1 MFMAAHHEVNNPPV
15 LAQLH
20 RPQRLLKVVHVDHL
34 DDLLVHLGQEST
46 AEVLAAA
53 AASAATARSCAVH
66 PAVVPAVD
74 VAVVGGEQAVGGVGG
89 AGPAPHLLVYHHHCH
104 ARGIPS
110 CRPAHPICKLY
121 SMQNTAI
128 PKIQNK
134 HSQKSNCAV
143 SVPIST
149 FMCL

>member
-1 MFMAAHHEVNNPPV
+1 MFSSSHHKVNDAPV

-20 RPQRLLKVVHVDHL
+20 RPQRLLKVVHMDHL

-53 AASAATARSCAVH
+53 AATPARSCAVN

-74 VAVVGGEQAVGGVGG
+74 VAVVGGEQAVCGVGG
-89 AGPAPHLLVYHHHCH
+89 AGSAPHLLVYHHHRH

-110 CRPAHPICKLY
+110 C
-121 SMQNTAI
+121 
-128 PKIQNK
+128 
-134 HSQKSNCAV
+134 
-143 SVPIST
+143 
-149 FMCL
+149 